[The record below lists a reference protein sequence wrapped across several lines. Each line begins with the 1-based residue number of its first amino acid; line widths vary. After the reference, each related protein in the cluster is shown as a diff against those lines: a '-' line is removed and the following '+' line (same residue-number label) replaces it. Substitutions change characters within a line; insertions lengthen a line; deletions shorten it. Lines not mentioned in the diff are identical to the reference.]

1 MSPIVSPSTR
11 LRFDDARV
19 DAGFWPDVAAR
30 IARWCAVQGVN
41 LRDVVVL
48 LPYAG
53 LLPPLREA
61 FAGHRGMA
69 AAHRDHTH
77 AVCVAGAGP
86 RRRGRAG
93 QLRSGHRPADR
104 RHDAALTGQ
113 PGRLGSG
120 AMRVPSMPPS
130 RRWSMR
136 RTRCCAA
143 PMTVRPICAM
153 RIGRPPGEA
162 LAPIG
167 GPGAGERGLARV
179 ALEWAAAADAPA
191 QDGLVETAP
200 RRLGRA
206 ASGRPRCAGRGPAD
220 AGRLEWHTGALARH
234 RRARGSA
241 LRCSGRSACTA
252 ALAVRGPRGRSAGC
266 HAGRTEPRSIKVIR
280 RSR

>member
-1 MSPIVSPSTR
+1 MPAFGPT
-11 LRFDDARV
+11 
-19 DAGFWPDVAAR
+19 VAAR

-93 QLRSGHRPADR
+93 QLRSGHRPAER

-113 PGRLGSG
+113 PERRGSG
-120 AMRVPSMPPS
+120 AMRAPSMPPS
-130 RRWSMR
+130 RRWSMP
-136 RTRCCAA
+136 RTRCCAV

-153 RIGRPPGEA
+153 PTGQPPGRRWRRSA
-162 LAPIG
+162 
-167 GPGAGERGLARV
+167 ARV
-179 ALEWAAAADAPA
+179 PASAGWRAWHSSGRRRPTRRRRTACGNCAPPP
-191 QDGLVETAP
+191 GS
-200 RRLGRA
+200 GCKRA
-206 ASGRPRCAGRGPAD
+206 APMRWSRPCWRGPPRVA
-220 AGRLEWHTGALARH
+220 H
-234 RRARGSA
+234 
-241 LRCSGRSACTA
+241 RCSGSTPTHPRRRPSMQRPICRH
-252 ALAVRGPRGRSAGC
+252 RGAGC
-266 HAGRTEPRSIKVIR
+266 ARASRAKRKLPRWPY
-280 RSR
+280 